1 MAALKTPFLIGT
13 ILLIFASGASFAGD
27 VVARIHANPPAPC
40 VAKSIGDM
48 SSGIAIFPNGKTDEQ
63 LRGIMGGLASPFLAE
78 GAERMSPANTDVVY
92 TAVFYQGRP
101 IDEIGIY
108 AYRFKEP
115 IGPQMFKA
123 HEGMN
128 GKILVLNDRLLVL
141 LWHERLERTAHCF
154 AALEQALLRTRD

>member
-63 LRGIMGGLASPFLAE
+63 LRGIMGGLASLFLAE
-78 GAERMSPANTDVVY
+78 GSIRA
-92 TAVFYQGRP
+92 
-101 IDEIGIY
+101 
-108 AYRFKEP
+108 
-115 IGPQMFKA
+115 GP
-123 HEGMN
+123 
-128 GKILVLNDRLLVL
+128 
-141 LWHERLERTAHCF
+141 
-154 AALEQALLRTRD
+154 

>member
-27 VVARIHANPPAPC
+27 LVARIHANPPAPC

-63 LRGIMGGLASPFLAE
+63 LRGIMGGLASLFLAE

-108 AYRFKEP
+108 AYRFKER

-123 HEGMN
+123 HKGMN

-154 AALEQALLRTRD
+154 AALEQALLGTRD